1 MKPILISE
9 IFGPTIQGE
18 GSLIGR
24 PTVFVRTGGCD
35 FRCAW
40 CDTLYA
46 VLPEFKSD
54 WTPQS
59 PAEIIA
65 QVEHLSGG
73 FPILIT
79 VSGGN
84 PALQLL
90 EDLLDLGHEHGHT
103 FALETQASRP
113 QSWFC
118 KLDYLVLSPKPPS
131 SGMEFRAEKLAQCIE
146 AAIVQGIPTKNE
158 GSATQVSLKVVV
170 FDEDDYLFAWRVHAL
185 HPEIPF
191 YLSVGNPS
199 PQSGSEADA
208 GDLVTRFEWL
218 LARAARDGWFSATIS
233 PQLHVLLW
241 GNKRGV

>member
-18 GSLIGR
+18 GALIGR

-35 FRCAW
+35 FRCSF

-46 VLPEFKSD
+46 VLPEHRGD
-54 WTPQS
+54 WHPQS
-59 PAEIIA
+59 PEAILAE
-65 QVEHLSGG
+65 VERFSGG
-73 FPILIT
+73 FPILVT

-84 PALQLL
+84 PALQPL
-90 EDLLDLGHEHGHT
+90 DALLDLGHARGHT

-113 QSWFC
+113 QSWFS
-118 KLDYLVLSPKPPS
+118 KLDHLILSPKPPS
-131 SGMEFRAEKLAQCIE
+131 SGMEFDAAKLAECLD
-146 AAIVQGIPTKNE
+146 AARG
-158 GSATQVSLKVVV
+158 GSDGGGPHLSLKVVI
-170 FDEDDYLFAWRVHAL
+170 FDEADYLFARRVHAL

-199 PQSGSEADA
+199 PQKGEEADVGA
-208 GDLVTRFEWL
+208 LTAHLEWIL
-218 LARAARDGWFSATIS
+218 GRAARDGWFEATIS

>member
-1 MKPILISE
+1 MQSILISE

-18 GSLIGR
+18 GSLIGC

-46 VLPEFKSD
+46 VLPEFKGD
-54 WTPQS
+54 WTPQ
-59 PAEIIA
+59 PPDAIVA
-65 QVEHLSGG
+65 GVEKLSGG

-84 PALQLL
+84 PALQPL
-90 EDLLDLGHEHGHT
+90 DALLDLGHARGHT

-113 QSWFC
+113 QPWFS
-118 KLDYLVLSPKPPS
+118 KLDFLVLSPKPPS
-131 SGMEFRAEKLAQCIE
+131 SGMEFLPGKLAECIS
-146 AAIVQGIPTKNE
+146 AAQNAANGP
-158 GSATQVSLKVVV
+158 QLSLKVVI
-170 FDEDDYLFAWRVHAL
+170 FDEDDYVFARQVHAL
-185 HPEIPF
+185 HPQIPF

-199 PQSGSEADA
+199 PQTGEEANTS
-208 GDLVTRFEWL
+208 DLTARFEWL